1 MRNPFLAFLRLQKI
15 LSDGINPQGMAE
27 IAVHLCWENEDMSRK
42 VIKEICSGIDLVDSD
57 RFKPYFEVLSQV
69 LALQD
74 SLHPKRYCYRT
85 ARACVRWVLCRVVRQ
100 GAHAATGR

>member
-1 MRNPFLAFLRLQKI
+1 
-15 LSDGINPQGMAE
+15 MAE

-74 SLHPKRYCYRT
+74 SLHPKRYCYYHC
-85 ARACVRWVLCRVVRQ
+85 ACVCSVGIVSCR
-100 GAHAATGR
+100 ATGGSRGDRSLTGSSTR